1 MGNDRGGEAGRREGN
16 VFAAVRKSES
26 QRLIA
31 RVGPL
36 PAWPS
41 IPAEQIDC
49 RDAGGQKDARR
60 ALAFCAARAH
70 RQGALRRRGRRGNAV
85 AGAARVRHRRRSTRN
100 SEEPPQMKSA
110 SESGVPGTR
119 PEGVQDER
127 EAAAHVREMFGRIA
141 PRYDL
146 LNHLLSLDIDKVWR
160 RRVAKRFS
168 AILRNPAARVLDL
181 CCGTG
186 DLALAFRK
194 EAPAG
199 AEIMGSDFVPEML
212 VRARAKAAACA
223 AGVTF
228 VEADALA
235 LPFGDG
241 SFDLVSCAFG
251 FRNLANYERGL
262 RGNFSRA
269 EAGRRRCNS
278 GICRASGKNVRKSLP
293 FLFSASASAAWRAD
307 FRERFRVHL
316 SSEFG
321 QQISISGSAARPI
334 RASWVFGSAV

>member
-1 MGNDRGGEAGRREGN
+1 
-16 VFAAVRKSES
+16 
-26 QRLIA
+26 
-31 RVGPL
+31 
-36 PAWPS
+36 
-41 IPAEQIDC
+41 
-49 RDAGGQKDARR
+49 
-60 ALAFCAARAH
+60 
-70 RQGALRRRGRRGNAV
+70 
-85 AGAARVRHRRRSTRN
+85 
-100 SEEPPQMKSA
+100 MKSA

-119 PEGVQDER
+119 PEGVWDER

-168 AILRNPAARVLDL
+168 AVLHNPAARVLDL

-194 EAPAG
+194 EAPVG
-199 AEIMGSDFVPEML
+199 AEIIGSDFVPEML
-212 VRARAKAAACA
+212 ARARANAAACG

-241 SFDLVSCAFG
+241 SFDLVSCSFG

-262 RGNFSRA
+262 Q
-269 EAGRRRCNS
+269 E
-278 GICRASGKNVRKSLP
+278 I
-293 FLFSASASAAWRAD
+293 
-307 FRERFRVHL
+307 FRVL
-316 SSEFG
+316 KPGGVAAILEFG
-321 QQISISGSAARPI
+321 EPPGKLFGSLYRFYFRQVLPRLGGLISGN
-334 RASWVFGSAV
+334 GSAYSYLPSSVSKFPSPEALQGMFEQVGYADVRFVRWTGGIVTLHTASKP